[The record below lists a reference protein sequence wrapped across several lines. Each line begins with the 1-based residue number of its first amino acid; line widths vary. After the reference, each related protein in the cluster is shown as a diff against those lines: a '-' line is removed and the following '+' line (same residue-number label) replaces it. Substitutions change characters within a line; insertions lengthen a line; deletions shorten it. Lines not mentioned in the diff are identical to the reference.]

1 MDELKLLNQ
10 NIQTLQDL
18 VLKLS
23 NINKEI
29 NESVQ
34 KKTKS
39 L

>member
-18 VLKLS
+18 ILKLS

-29 NESVQ
+29 
-34 KKTKS
+34 KKCIKKGP
-39 L
+39 